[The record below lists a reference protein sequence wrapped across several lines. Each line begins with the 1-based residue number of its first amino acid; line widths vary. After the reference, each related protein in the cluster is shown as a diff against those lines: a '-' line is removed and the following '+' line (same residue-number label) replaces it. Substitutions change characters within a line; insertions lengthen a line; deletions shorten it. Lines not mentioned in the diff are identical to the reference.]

1 MKKLFTLAAAF
12 AVTTLVVATTGCGS
26 DSTPKPLITYVA
38 RSSSDGYAPHL
49 FTLSTTTA
57 TPTAVAISIPSSSF
71 FVAPNTAATAV
82 TYSRPDGNDDESI
95 DVFLMGTD
103 NQEKALTTDGE
114 SLDSVFS
121 PDAKTIAYVDE
132 SNDGDQIFTMNADG
146 SNQLALYAPSPDV
159 AYAYYPEFSP
169 DGKSIA
175 FYIEVTGSGTPAQRR
190 GPGLSGVSPQRY
202 FHSRHVGAHV
212 RRSGNPQVTDPTVSG
227 WYMMALTDQ
236 TPTLVYAT
244 DNAWGPAIF
253 AANGKALLFTVCG
266 DTACNITSTDFNGTL
281 TQLTTSTDTYDYAA
295 VPYMNQILFSRYN
308 STSTSYDIYVM
319 GQTGANQTL
328 VNSTPNTEEFLVDA
342 YGD

>member
-1 MKKLFTLAAAF
+1 MKKLLTLAAAF
-12 AVTTLVVATTGCGS
+12 AIATLVVATTGCGS
-26 DSTPKPLITYVA
+26 DSTPNPLITYVA
-38 RSSSDGYAPHL
+38 RSNSDGYAPHL

-57 TPTAVAISIPSSSF
+57 TPNAVAISIPSSSF
-71 FVAPNTAATAV
+71 FVVPNSTATAV
-82 TYSRPDGNDDESI
+82 TYSRSDNGGAGI

-103 NQEKALTTDGE
+103 SEEKPLTTDGE

-146 SNQLALYAPSPDV
+146 SNQKALYAPAPDV

-175 FYIEVTGSGTPAQRR
+175 FYVEVAGSGTPAQTR
-190 GPGLSGVSPQRY
+190 GPGLSGMSPQRY

-212 RRSGNPQVTDPTVSG
+212 SRSGNPQVTDPTVSG
-227 WYMMALTDQ
+227 WYTMALTDQ

-244 DNAWGPAIF
+244 TDAWGPAIF

-295 VPYMNQILFSRYN
+295 VPYMNLILFSRYD
-308 STSTSYDIYVM
+308 STSSSYDIYVM

-342 YGD
+342 YAD